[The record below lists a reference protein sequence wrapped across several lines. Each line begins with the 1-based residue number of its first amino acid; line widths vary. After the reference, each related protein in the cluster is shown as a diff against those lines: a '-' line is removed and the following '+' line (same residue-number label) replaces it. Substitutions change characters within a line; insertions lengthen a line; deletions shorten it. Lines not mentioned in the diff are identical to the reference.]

1 MKSQALLLY
10 NAIYICFHGGSVVKS
25 PPVNAGDVSSIP
37 ELGKSPAEGN
47 GNPFSV
53 FYPGKSHE
61 QRSLVGCSPFGYK
74 RVGQDLAIKQKQ
86 QYIYACICIYISDQ
100 IRSVAQSCRL
110 FATP

>member
-61 QRSLVGCSPFGYK
+61 QRSLVGCSPQGHK
-74 RVGQDLAIKQKQ
+74 ESDLTEELTLLLWQALK
-86 QYIYACICIYISDQ
+86 C
-100 IRSVAQSCRL
+100 SVFIGSL
-110 FATP
+110 EGTPTSQGHPYCTSP